1 MDKTLT
7 SVDFAK
13 DRGLKQSLRQEL
25 SCWRPSGRMVVAA
38 VCYRRQA
45 NGEVEF
51 LLVRTRAGR
60 WTFPKGGVDG
70 DPTSASA
77 AAREA
82 HEEAGVR
89 GEVQARAFTWYL
101 HYKNGSD
108 AHTVNAHL
116 CRVLHLETPRELFRT
131 PRWFSAEKAKRSLR
145 EERPGFYAEEL
156 ERVVDQAVRCL
167 EAGAPQAGRW
177 PLN

>member
-1 MDKTLT
+1 MENILDP
-7 SVDFAK
+7 VDFVTV
-13 DRGLKQSLRQEL
+13 RGVKQLQQEFL
-25 SCWRPSGRMVVAA
+25 WRRPAERRVVAA

-45 NGEVEF
+45 NGEIEF

-70 DPTSASA
+70 DPTAAAA

-89 GEVQARAFTWYL
+89 GRVEPLAFTRYL
-101 HYKNGSD
+101 HYKNRGD

-116 CRVLHLETPRELFRT
+116 CKVLHLETPREMYRA
-131 PRWFSAEKAKRSLR
+131 PRWFSAEKAKRRLR
-145 EERPGFYAEEL
+145 EDRPNNYAEEL
-156 ERVVDQAVRCL
+156 VRVVDHAVRCL
-167 EAGAPQAGRW
+167 ESSHSQAGLSH
-177 PLN
+177 LN